1 MMRHRAAAFQDATPG
16 RTEAA
21 LRACREH
28 APGGAW
34 WAGVLDGW
42 SDLTLPAAYSLA
54 EEIARV
60 RAGRGERWIGYKL
73 GCTSSAVQRQLGT
86 DQPIFALLFE
96 HGRLTSGGRLSAGR
110 YVNLA
115 VEGELALRLAAD
127 LCGADLSDAHI
138 LEAIGSVFPVIELHH
153 LVLPVGTPRAAAM
166 AATGG
171 LHAGMVL
178 PEAEPAGRAGVQD
191 GCLLRVSID
200 GRPVGATQ
208 AVWTM
213 GSPAAAVRWLAAR
226 LAERGQTLRRGQII
240 LTGSP
245 LSLFPVRVGN
255 TVLVE
260 APPLGS
266 CCVEI
271 VP

>member
-1 MMRHRAAAFQDATPG
+1 MRHRAAASQDTTPG
-16 RTEAA
+16 RREEA

-28 APGGAW
+28 APGAAW
-34 WAGVLDGW
+34 WVGVLDGW
-42 SDLTLPAAYSLA
+42 SDLALPAAYGLA
-54 EEIARV
+54 EEMARI
-60 RAGRGERWIGYKL
+60 REGRGERWIGYKL
-73 GCTSSAVQRQLGT
+73 GCTSGAVQQQLGT
-86 DQPIFALLFE
+86 GEPIYAPLFE
-96 HGRLTSGGRLSAGR
+96 HGRLTSGDRLSAQQ
-110 YVNLA
+110 YANLA
-115 VEGELALRLAAD
+115 VEGELALRLTAD
-127 LCGADLSDAHI
+127 LCGADLSDVQ
-138 LEAIGSVFPVIELHH
+138 LREAIGSVFPVIELHH
-153 LVLPVGTPRAAAM
+153 LVLPVGTPRAAAL

-178 PEAEPAGRAGVQD
+178 PEVEAAGRHGVPD

-200 GRPVGATQ
+200 GRPVGVTH

-213 GSPAAAVRWLAAR
+213 GSPTAALRWLAVR
-226 LAERGQTLRRGQII
+226 LAERGQKLRRGQII

-245 LSLFPVRVGN
+245 LCLFPVRGGN

-266 CCVEI
+266 CGVEI